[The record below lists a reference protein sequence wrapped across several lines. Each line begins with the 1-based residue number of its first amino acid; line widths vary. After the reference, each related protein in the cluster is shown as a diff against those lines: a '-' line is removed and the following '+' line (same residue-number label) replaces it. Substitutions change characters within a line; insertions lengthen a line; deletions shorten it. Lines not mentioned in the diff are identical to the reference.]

1 MGWRT
6 VVVCNHSKLS
16 YRNNHLLY
24 QSAEKSEQIH
34 LSEID
39 SLVLETTNIS
49 ITTMLLKCLVDWKI
63 AVIFCDDKALPLA
76 SLVPFNIRY
85 DSSLCLRKQ
94 LAWEKSKKENAWLQ
108 ILRQKIANQAALLS
122 KFSFYTESD
131 NVKRY
136 ALIIQISDH
145 NNCEAHAAR
154 MYFNTLYGNKFSR
167 QLNNDINA
175 SLDFGYSLI
184 LSLFAREVATSG
196 CILQFGLQHSNQ
208 FNPYNLASDLM
219 EPFRVLVDEIVYA
232 NRNEKFIVLKKILLT
247 MFDHTYKYKNE
258 QAYLTNIVRDYV
270 RSIIKFLNSESE
282 DIPIFNYEF

>member
-184 LSLFAREVATSG
+184 LSLFLWG
-196 CILQFGLQHSNQ
+196 CLFFLTCRGKCL
-208 FNPYNLASDLM
+208 
-219 EPFRVLVDEIVYA
+219 
-232 NRNEKFIVLKKILLT
+232 ILL
-247 MFDHTYKYKNE
+247 DCPGC
-258 QAYLTNIVRDYV
+258 R
-270 RSIIKFLNSESE
+270 
-282 DIPIFNYEF
+282 